1 MPNAIL
7 RVGPYVNRVG
17 NFFPLTFV
25 DPSLETFTVPVNCN
39 KVNWVNDDWQAK
51 SFAQWSFSDPGVP
64 VNVPPGTVYDNG
76 TLTAF
81 KVVGLN
87 EASSYDDWGDP
98 FNGDGP
104 SLVLEFYYQAAQDT
118 TITLSWSFDDN
129 STDPQEVS
137 YLVYTL
143 EDGFSSQ
150 GSITPEQG
158 GGGQSGTF
166 TIDLV
171 ATAMGEVFAK
181 IDGPAG
187 TDNINGNEWSLTF
200 S

>member
-7 RVGPYVNRVG
+7 RVGPYAESLSG
-17 NFFPLTFV
+17 NFV
-25 DPSLETFTVPVNCN
+25 DPDLESFNAPVNCN
-39 KVNWVNDDWQAK
+39 KVNWVNDNWGAK
-51 SFAQWSFSDPGVP
+51 SNASWQKYSDFEYI
-64 VNVPPGTVYDNG
+64 NHY
-76 TLTAF
+76 A
-81 KVVGLN
+81 VVGLGQA
-87 EASSYDDWGDP
+87 ASYSDWGDP
-98 FNGDGP
+98 EDGDGP
-104 SLVLEFYYQAAQDT
+104 TLTSRFYYQAAQDT
-118 TITLSWSFDDN
+118 TI
-129 STDPQEVS
+129 
-137 YLVYTL
+137 TL